1 MTGAG
6 RTAAYS
12 DVMRS
17 FPLLALPVLAIALLA
32 GCSAQSEPPAGTPA
46 PTSAAPTVP
55 PAESP
60 APSPTAAPQVDPNA
74 PAGQCADANLTVT
87 VVPDE
92 GGAGAGS
99 SVSSVVFTNTGD
111 ACVLEGAPG
120 VSVVGGGNGTQIG
133 VPAEQSGAPVAVA
146 IPAGGSAHATLSS
159 INIGSGGGPLGAD
172 CAVTTG
178 DGYRVYPPHS
188 FEAFFVPL
196 AGVAACSSDSVFL
209 QIGVVEA
216 A

>member
-1 MTGAG
+1 MQVAG
-6 RTAAYS
+6 RTATYS
-12 DVMRS
+12 APMRS
-17 FPLLALPVLAIALLA
+17 FPLLALPILTIALLA
-32 GCSAQSEPPAGTPA
+32 GCSAAGEPSAGTSA
-46 PTSAAPTVP
+46 PTSAVPTVP
-55 PAESP
+55 PAETP
-60 APSPTAAPQVDPNA
+60 APSGTGTPQVDPNA
-74 PAGQCADANLTVT
+74 PDGQCADADLTVT
-87 VVPDE
+87 VVPDP

-99 SVSSVVFTNTGD
+99 TVSSVVFTNTGH

-120 VSVVGGGNGTQIG
+120 VSVVGSGDGTQIG
-133 VPAEQSGAPVAVA
+133 VPAEQSGTPVAVEL
-146 IPAGGSAHATLSS
+146 PAGGSAHATLSS

-188 FEAFFVPL
+188 FEAVFVPL

-209 QIGVVEA
+209 TIGVVEA

>member
-1 MTGAG
+1 
-6 RTAAYS
+6 
-12 DVMRS
+12 MRS
-17 FPLLALPVLAIALLA
+17 FPLLALPVIAIALLA
-32 GCSAQSEPPAGTPA
+32 GCSGASEPSAGTSA

-55 PAESP
+55 PAETP
-60 APSPTAAPQVDPNA
+60 APTGTPQVDPNA

-87 VVPDE
+87 VVPDA

-99 SVSSVVFTNTGD
+99 TVSSVVFTNTGD

-120 VSVVGGGNGTQIG
+120 VSVVGSGNGTQIG
-133 VPAEQSGAPVAVA
+133 VPAEQSGTPVAVD
-146 IPAGGSAHATLSS
+146 IPAGGAAHATLTA

-188 FEAFFVPL
+188 FEAVFVPL

-209 QIGVVEA
+209 RIGVVEPA
-216 A
+216 

>member
-1 MTGAG
+1 
-6 RTAAYS
+6 
-12 DVMRS
+12 MRS
-17 FPLLALPVLAIALLA
+17 LPILVLPVLAIALLA
-32 GCSAQSEPPAGTPA
+32 GCSAPSEPATGSPA

-55 PAESP
+55 PAET
-60 APSPTAAPQVDPNA
+60 PTAAPQVDPNA

-99 SVSSVVFTNTGD
+99 TASAVVFTNTGD

-120 VSVVGGGNGTQIG
+120 VSIVGGGNGTQIG
-133 VPAEQSGAPVAVA
+133 VPAEQSGTPVAVD
-146 IPAGGSAHATLSS
+146 IPAGGSARAPLSS

-188 FEAFFVPL
+188 FEAVFVPL
-196 AGVAACSSDSVFL
+196 AGVAACSSTAVFL
-209 QIGVVEA
+209 QIGVVEPA
-216 A
+216 